1 MNAAAILLAAWV
13 ATALMAPFARA
24 ADARYD
30 TARQSAQIAQD
41 LQAKGQWGEAQTVLA
56 RAAQACG
63 GDAAG
68 RACRLLI
75 GYSQGYLNERQ
86 ARNAPEQARAWLEAA
101 EQHYQAVLAEAPQHE
116 ATLKNLAL
124 IDRELGR
131 PGDAERLLQRAAE
144 TDRSGTGRAALLL
157 GQLYRDA
164 GQFGAALAAF
174 ERAAAANPGDA
185 AAPQAIVALYANGP
199 AERLGALMPRLAQW
213 TLTLPSVAEEGYRRI
228 LMRVPGTPE
237 AEQGLLPWVQV
248 IARQGWVSASSFAG
262 LPTGWAPLDA
272 VVQFAAQPETQPGPD
287 GWWMDRPLRRSVL
300 GELALAVAQ
309 APAARAEPGR
319 ALRRL
324 EVGLRICPGYE
335 EYQFRPELRAAWPTR
350 LELSRAMLSL
360 LGRQPQLDPNGQRQR
375 QLINELFAG
384 KAGAYRSED
393 LVAMQRFHTT
403 LGRWYAERGE
413 WGPGGIT
420 NGRFQL
426 EHAIDTAE
434 QRVKRGEPYQ
444 PLQEEKDMLAG
455 GYLKIG
461 APDQARSMYLQA
473 AAAYLDTD
481 QLEPAQLALANAER
495 IATPTPTADA
505 VQATLLRQVLTTRAA
520 LAEGAAAGFEQ
531 QAAQRWLGS
540 EDERLFHKRQKF
552 KTLADL
558 ALLRSPDSNHEETTA
573 RRAGAAFLAA
583 LALNSM
589 VGTADLV
596 RLEGVKTWSTV
607 RADVGDRRAAIVA
620 TRPATKA
627 GGMAWSLYVPTDSR
641 PVFVRISSDAI
652 VAVRVDAALRSNPAL
667 AGHDLRFSV
676 DDGAVKVYLPEAT
689 PAMVQAAQGLQDVD
703 GVRMV
708 VVEVM

>member
-1 MNAAAILLAAWV
+1 
-13 ATALMAPFARA
+13 
-24 ADARYD
+24 
-30 TARQSAQIAQD
+30 
-41 LQAKGQWGEAQTVLA
+41 
-56 RAAQACG
+56 
-63 GDAAG
+63 
-68 RACRLLI
+68 
-75 GYSQGYLNERQ
+75 
-86 ARNAPEQARAWLEAA
+86 
-101 EQHYQAVLAEAPQHE
+101 
-116 ATLKNLAL
+116 
-124 IDRELGR
+124 
-131 PGDAERLLQRAAE
+131 
-144 TDRSGTGRAALLL
+144 
-157 GQLYRDA
+157 
-164 GQFGAALAAF
+164 
-174 ERAAAANPGDA
+174 
-185 AAPQAIVALYANGP
+185 
-199 AERLGALMPRLAQW
+199 
-213 TLTLPSVAEEGYRRI
+213 
-228 LMRVPGTPE
+228 
-237 AEQGLLPWVQV
+237 
-248 IARQGWVSASSFAG
+248 
-262 LPTGWAPLDA
+262 
-272 VVQFAAQPETQPGPD
+272 
-287 GWWMDRPLRRSVL
+287 
-300 GELALAVAQ
+300 
-309 APAARAEPGR
+309 

-350 LELSRAMLSL
+350 LELSRSMLSL
-360 LGRQPQLDPNGQRQR
+360 LGRQPQLDANGQRQR
-375 QLINELFAG
+375 QLINELFVG

-461 APDQARSMYLQA
+461 APDKARSMYLQA

-481 QLEPAQLALANAER
+481 QLESAQDALANAGR
-495 IATPTPTADA
+495 IATPATTADA
-505 VQATLLRQVLTTRAA
+505 VQATLLRQVLTTRTA
-520 LAEGAAAGFEQ
+520 LADRGAAAGFEQ
-531 QAAQRWLGS
+531 QAAQRWLDS
-540 EDERLFHKRQKF
+540 EGELLFQKRQKF

-558 ALLRSPDSNHEETTA
+558 ALLRPPDSDHEETTA

-667 AGHDLRFSV
+667 AGQDLRFSV
-676 DDGAVKVYLPEAT
+676 DDGAVKVYLPDAA
-689 PAMVQAAQGLQDVD
+689 PAMVQAAQRLQAVD
-703 GVRMV
+703 GVRTLTV
-708 VVEVM
+708 QVM